1 MAERGAAM
9 PGKFGR
15 KTVGVLL
22 GIGALW
28 LGVRYAL
35 PVALPFLL
43 GAVLAFAAEPMVHF
57 FEKGVHI
64 SRPLASGIGVTGVL
78 LTLIALLWLLGAVIL
93 RELGELAKTLPD
105 LQQTAKDGISLVQ
118 NQLVHLADGAPE
130 GIRPL
135 LTNAV
140 SRFFSDGT
148 EVMDRLADRIPGV
161 VGSILGAVP
170 EGALGIGTGILAGF
184 MISARMPKLR
194 AQITRYIPQKW
205 KDTYFPALGR
215 IRGILGGWLK
225 AQLILCLVTYGIV
238 TAGFLIMRIS
248 YAPVWAALV
257 AVVDAV
263 PLLGT
268 GTVLVPCAL
277 VSLFQGDTVSAV
289 FYIAIY
295 GVAAG
300 VRAALEPR
308 LVGKNLG
315 IDPLVTL
322 IAIYA
327 GYRFFGFLGL
337 ILAPMALSAVMQ
349 IINAEKM

>member
-1 MAERGAAM
+1 MSAF
-9 PGKFGR
+9 FGR
-15 KTVGVLL
+15 KVMGVLL

-35 PVALPFLL
+35 PVALPFLF
-43 GAVLAFAAEPMVHF
+43 GAALAFAAEPVVHF
-57 FEKGVHI
+57 FEKNTHM
-64 SRPLASGIGVTGVL
+64 SRPLAAGVGVTGVL
-78 LTLIALLWLLGAVIL
+78 LAIITLLSLLGAAIV
-93 RELGELAKTLPD
+93 RELGALVRVLPD
-105 LQQTAKDGISLVQ
+105 LQQTAKNGISLVQ
-118 NQLVHLADGAPE
+118 NQLVHLADSAPE
-130 GIRPL
+130 GVQPL

-140 SRFFSDGT
+140 SRFFRDGT
-148 EVMDRLADRIPGV
+148 EVMDNLTDRIPGI
-161 VGSILGAVP
+161 VGAILSAVP
-170 EGALGIGTGILAGF
+170 DGALGIGTGILAGF
-184 MISARMPKLR
+184 MISARMPRLR
-194 AQITRYIPQKW
+194 QQITSHIPEKW
-205 KDTYFPALGR
+205 KNNYFPALGR

-225 AQLILCLVTYGIV
+225 AQLLLCLVTFCIV
-238 TAGFLIMRIS
+238 TVGFLIMKIP
-248 YAPVWAALV
+248 YAPAWAALV

-268 GTVLVPCAL
+268 GTILVPCAL
-277 VSLFQGDTVSAV
+277 VSIFQGENVSAV
-289 FYIAIY
+289 FYLVIY

-300 VRAALEPR
+300 MRAALEPR

-337 ILAPMALSAVMQ
+337 ILAPMVVSAAQQ

>member
-1 MAERGAAM
+1 M
-9 PGKFGR
+9 PGGIGR
-15 KTVGVLL
+15 KMIGVLL
-22 GIGALW
+22 GIGAVW
-28 LGVRYAL
+28 LGIRYAL

-43 GAVLAFAAEPMVHF
+43 GTVLAFAAEPAVHF
-57 FEKGVHI
+57 FEKSVHMP
-64 SRPLASGIGVTGVL
+64 RPLASGIGVTGVL
-78 LTLIALLWLLGAVIL
+78 LTLIALLSLLGAVIV
-93 RELGELAKTLPD
+93 RELGALVKTLPD
-105 LQQTAKDGISLVQ
+105 LQQTAKDGITLVQ
-118 NQLVHLADGAPE
+118 DQLVHLADGAPE
-130 GIRPL
+130 GVRPL
-135 LTNAV
+135 LKNTV

-148 EVMDRLADRIPGV
+148 AVMDRLTDRIPGA
-161 VGSILGAVP
+161 VGAILGAVP
-170 EGALGIGTGILAGF
+170 DGALGIGTGILAGF

-194 AQITRYIPQKW
+194 TEIARRIPEKW
-205 KDTYFPALGR
+205 KKTYFPALGR

-238 TAGFLIMRIS
+238 TVGFLIMKIP
-248 YAPVWAALV
+248 YAPAWAALV
-257 AVVDAV
+257 AIVDAV

-277 VSLFQGDTVSAV
+277 VSVFQGNTISAV
-289 FYIAIY
+289 FYLAIY
-295 GVAAG
+295 GVSAG

-322 IAIYA
+322 VAIYA

-337 ILAPMALSAVMQ
+337 ILAPMAVSAIQQ